1 MMLVKTPKF
10 GVVFH
15 LAQVST
21 VRIALP
27 QSALGASRARPGMAA
42 APNDAVV
49 AVEEET
55 PPTPPAWTCLLMGY
69 DRAGLR
75 RLEWLGLVR
84 LLDENGRLSEP
95 FVWFYNENGRDSGLH
110 GIATH
115 MSETNPF
122 NGRQTRT
129 VWAGFSCLGQWAWE
143 QYGTYVELHG
153 TDEWMEG
160 RDSRGRAVRA
170 APIAFFRGRDELS
183 FDRLRAVAR
192 MLWRAGQ
199 ADQFNRMLPNPRQ
212 GPPLVELDG
221 WQRVEVN
228 ETYDAAVAGEIGYL
242 WVAGDTDHLYL
253 EDEVWSS
260 ERCAVAAPA
269 PPLEEVAPQ
278 SAAPAPPLEEVAS
291 QSSAPAPPLEE
302 VQLVVPAPPLDEE
315 VPPSRLQ

>member
-49 AVEEET
+49 AAEEET
-55 PPTPPAWTCLLMGY
+55 PPTPPAWTCVLVGY

-84 LLDENGRLSEP
+84 NRRDSG
-95 FVWFYNENGRDSGLH
+95 VWFYNENGRDSGVH
-110 GIATH
+110 GHATH
-115 MSETNPF
+115 VFETNPF
-122 NGRQTRT
+122 DGRQIRT

-192 MLWRAGQ
+192 MLWRAGR
-199 ADQFNRMLPNPRQ
+199 ADRFNAMLPNARHS
-212 GPPLVELDG
+212 PPVELDG

-228 ETYDAAVAGEIGYL
+228 EAYDAAVAGEIGYL
-242 WVAGDTDHLYL
+242 WVAGNADGLYL